1 MISLKTTAFDV
12 KTFNGPYFIGNKLP
26 VEYFY
31 LPLLVISILMN
42 YINNYVL
49 SITMHT
55 YST

>member
-1 MISLKTTAFDV
+1 MISLKTTVFDI
-12 KTFNGPYFIGNKLP
+12 KKFNALYCTGNKLP

-31 LPLLVISILMN
+31 LPSLVISILMN

-49 SITMHT
+49 LITMHT

>member
-1 MISLKTTAFDV
+1 MISLKATVFEV
-12 KTFNGPYFIGNKLP
+12 KKFNGPYFTGNKLP

-49 SITMHT
+49 LITMHT